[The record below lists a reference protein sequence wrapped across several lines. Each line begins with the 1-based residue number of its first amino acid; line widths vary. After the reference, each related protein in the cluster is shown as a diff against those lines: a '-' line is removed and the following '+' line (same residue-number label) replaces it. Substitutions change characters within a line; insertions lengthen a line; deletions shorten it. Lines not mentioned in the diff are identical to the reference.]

1 MWTAI
6 ELKEGGKLMKTLL
19 KTLVV
24 PAALLLV
31 AACASGG
38 GDAPAAP
45 KPQTKYP
52 ALNAELAPRYAA
64 LAAAE
69 REEADN
75 ADAAHFDAKAAD
87 ATAGFEVLPDAMSS
101 RTIAADMISDLA
113 EARAALMGK
122 YDEGYAES
130 QPADLAEAQTQWDC
144 WFQEQEEGW
153 QLLHIRACRLGFEAA
168 MAKMVPAPKPKPAPK
183 AKADNDY
190 VIYFRFDRTDLT
202 NLASSRLQSAIADAL
217 SRKNPKVV
225 VGAHTDTSG
234 SDKYN
239 AKLSNMRAKTVK
251 DALIA
256 AGVAESAITAIGFG
270 ESAPAVKTGDGV
282 KNAKNRR
289 AEIKVS
295 GQ

>member
-1 MWTAI
+1 
-6 ELKEGGKLMKTLL
+6 MKTLL

-31 AACASGG
+31 SACASGG
-38 GDAPAAP
+38 DEAPAAP

-52 ALNAELAPRYAA
+52 ALNAELAPRYTA
-64 LAAAE
+64 LADFEKVTGDTAAVT
-69 REEADN
+69 
-75 ADAAHFDAKAAD
+75 HYSGKAAD
-87 ATAGFEVLPDAMSS
+87 ATAGFEVLPDAVSS
-101 RTIAADMISDLA
+101 RTIAADKVGDLSTA
-113 EARAALMGK
+113 HDALMGK
-122 YDEGYAES
+122 YAEGYAES
-130 QPADLAEAQTQWDC
+130 QPADLAEAQTKFDC
-144 WFQEQEEGW
+144 WLEEQEEGF
-153 QLLHIRACRLGFEAA
+153 QLLDIARCRAGFEAA
-168 MAKMVPAPKPKPAPK
+168 MAKMVPAPAPKPAPK

-190 VIYFRFDRTDLT
+190 VIYFRFDRSDLT

-239 AKLSNMRAKTVK
+239 AKLSNVRAKTVK

-270 ESAPAVKTGDGV
+270 ESSPAVKTGDGV
-282 KNAKNRR
+282 KEAKNRR